1 MVTIL
6 PTIPPRAMDERG
18 RFIEGLHRRIR
29 APEGI
34 IGEKNVKLEVNENKL
49 HKANYDHFKTSI
61 DMDKLLRYIKK
72 GQMLHEN
79 TKLRLAMAIQ
89 VLEKRDKE
97 IAEIK
102 KLNLH
107 LVSLL
112 LTSRLGD
119 IHKIQKDPQE
129 EDLQI

>member
-6 PTIPPRAMDERG
+6 PTIPPRVMDERG

-34 IGEKNVKLEVNENKL
+34 IREKNVKLEINENKL

-89 VLEKRDKE
+89 VLEERDKE

-112 LTSRLGD
+112 LTQD
-119 IHKIQKDPQE
+119 
-129 EDLQI
+129 